1 MPSYLLL
8 ELDTHAPVV
17 TWGAVGGAT
26 AGELLQVGYTLN
38 EPALVSATIQL
49 ADGRS
54 LALTDTGLT
63 LEALLPP
70 DTPNGNATIRAVV
83 RDEVLNQA
91 TRALVVH
98 LTGVIVTPEPTTA
111 PESPGWPVTPRA
123 RRPAGPKVITSR
135 SRARGVAPMRHS
147 WGTRRYLATGVASS
161 AQAIST
167 SASTSSR
174 ATAAAGGVHLAHHV
188 AAASSRAVSRGTVR
202 RRDGGDLEAMVAL
215 GLV

>member
-111 PESPGWPVTPRA
+111 PESPGWPVPTPRA
-123 RRPAGPKVITSR
+123 RRRPAHVVR
-135 SRARGVAPMRHS
+135 SRASARAR
-147 WGTRRYLATGVASS
+147 TRLETVSASGRYLATGVASS

-174 ATAAAGGVHLAHHV
+174 AIAAAGGVHLVHHV